1 MHIRPR
7 MWAAGVAVA
16 CAVAFGLSGGAPAQA
31 APTATG
37 TPQSTVGYKPAG
49 CAVPV
54 PPSERKGGAPYAT
67 CDLMVVTNSHGR
79 MAAGSSAPSADALT
93 PNDLRAAYDLPTGG
107 SGETVAV
114 VAAGGSA
121 SA

>member
-54 PPSERKGGAPYAT
+54 PPPSGRVARP
-67 CDLMVVTNSHGR
+67 MRPVT
-79 MAAGSSAPSADALT
+79 
-93 PNDLRAAYDLPTGG
+93 
-107 SGETVAV
+107 
-114 VAAGGSA
+114 
-121 SA
+121 